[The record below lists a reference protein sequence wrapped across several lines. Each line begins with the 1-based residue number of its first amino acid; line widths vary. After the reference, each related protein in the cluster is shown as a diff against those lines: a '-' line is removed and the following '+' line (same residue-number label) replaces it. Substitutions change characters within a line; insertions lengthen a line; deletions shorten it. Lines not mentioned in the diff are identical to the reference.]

1 MKLFKMFFNKLL
13 TKNTIIAKNVGIKWA
28 QTRKIIKL

>member
-13 TKNTIIAKNVGIKWA
+13 TNNTIIAKKVGIKRGA
-28 QTRKIIKL
+28 KA